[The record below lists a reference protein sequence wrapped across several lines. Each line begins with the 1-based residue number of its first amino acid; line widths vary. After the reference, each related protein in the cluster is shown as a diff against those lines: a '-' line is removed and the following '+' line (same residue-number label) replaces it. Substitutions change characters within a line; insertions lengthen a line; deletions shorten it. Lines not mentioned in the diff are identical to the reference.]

1 MNIVIGFLIFCI
13 VLFFYLH
20 IYFHLKTSNDLEVF
34 EIEQPAK
41 EKHEEICDLRQ
52 PILFPYANDKMVDLC
67 NRKTISDSY
76 GAFDVKIRTIDHTL
90 EDDTKDLYSLIS
102 LKDSLKLIGEDK
114 EGKYLVENNNEF
126 LEETEIIKIFK
137 ANDIFLRPYM
147 VFNCQYDY
155 LIGSTQAKTPFR
167 YEINFRNYF
176 LVTEGE
182 IKVKLSPPKSS
193 KYLYKVNDYEN
204 MEFRSPVN
212 PWNVQPQYKSD
223 FDKIKCIEATVKKGQ
238 ILFIPAY
245 WWYSIEFGEN
255 SSICTFK
262 YRTFMNT
269 LAISDKIIMKFLQLQ
284 NVKRN
289 ILN

>member
-1 MNIVIGFLIFCI
+1 MNIIIGFLIFCI

-20 IYFHLKTSNDLEVF
+20 IYFQLKTSNDLEVF

-41 EKHEEICDLRQ
+41 EKHEEVCDLRQ
-52 PILFPYANDKMVDLC
+52 PILFPFDNDKMVDLC

-76 GAFDVKIRTIDHTL
+76 PAFDVKIRNMDQSD
-90 EDDTKDLYSLIS
+90 DDTKDLYSLIS
-102 LKDSLKLIGEDK
+102 LKEAIKIVEEDK
-114 EGKYLVENNNEF
+114 EGKYLVENNNDF
-126 LEETEIIKIFK
+126 LEETEIIKIYK
-137 ANDIFLRPYM
+137 ANDMFLRPYM
-147 VFNCQYDY
+147 MFSSQYDF
-155 LIGSTQAKTPFR
+155 LMASKDMKTPLR

-193 KYLYKVNDYEN
+193 KYLYKITDYEN

-212 PWNVQPQYKSD
+212 PWAVQPQYKAV
-223 FDKIKCIEATVKKGQ
+223 FDKIKFIETTVKKGQ
-238 ILFIPAY
+238 ILYIPPY
-245 WWYSIEFGEN
+245 WWYSFDFSEN

-262 YRTFMNT
+262 YRTFMNL